1 MFCAV
6 LDWDQHYEVGIVDV
20 ENVEVRM
27 SPVGRDGE
35 TDGLIGE
42 D

>member
-1 MFCAV
+1 MCAV
-6 LDWDQHYEVGIVDV
+6 LDWDQHNEVGIVDV
-20 ENVEVRM
+20 DNDKVSM

-35 TDGLIGE
+35 TASLVGE